1 MNINKTKKNIAKN
14 SQDANIVKSK
24 PILDIVFGKL
34 FSRKLLTFTIASVFL
49 GLGSLTST
57 DWTLIA
63 CLYIGTQGAIDFY
76 RIKNASGIGEP
87 L

>member
-1 MNINKTKKNIAKN
+1 MKIERKPKQTTQKIIIENKP
-14 SQDANIVKSK
+14 K
-24 PILDIVFGKL
+24 PIVDRIFTKL
-34 FSRKLLTFTIASVFL
+34 FSRKLLTFIVASVFL
-49 GLGSLTST
+49 GIGSLTST

-76 RIKNASGIGEP
+76 RIKNASSGIGEP